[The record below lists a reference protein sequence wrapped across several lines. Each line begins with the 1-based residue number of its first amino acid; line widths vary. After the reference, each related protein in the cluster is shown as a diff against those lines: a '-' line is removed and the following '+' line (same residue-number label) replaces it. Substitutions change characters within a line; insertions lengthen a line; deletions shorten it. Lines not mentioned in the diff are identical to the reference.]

1 MAKAIAFR
9 HPEPMSAINVTPF
22 IDVLLVLL
30 IMLILTVPMATHK
43 VPVDLPG
50 PGKHST
56 LPETKHEL
64 GIARDGTLLWD
75 GRSVGDAE
83 LSALLGRAL
92 KEERPVLHMRTD
104 PEARYE
110 RFDQVLAVV
119 KHAGVERL
127 GFVGDK
133 SVKW

>member
-1 MAKAIAFR
+1 MARAIAFR

-30 IMLILTVPMATHK
+30 IMMILTVPMATHK

-50 PGKHST
+50 PSGGIP

-64 GIARDGTLLWD
+64 GIARDGALLWD
-75 GRSVGDAE
+75 GRAIGDAE
-83 LSALLGRAL
+83 LPGLLGRAM
-92 KEERPVLHMRTD
+92 KEERPVFHMRTD

-110 RFDQVLAVV
+110 RFDAVLAVV
-119 KHAGVERL
+119 KRAGVERL

-133 SVKW
+133 LVKW

>member
-1 MAKAIAFR
+1 MTRAIAFR

-30 IMLILTVPMATHK
+30 IMLILTIPMTTHK
-43 VPVDLPG
+43 LPVDLPG
-50 PGKHST
+50 PGLGAS

-64 GIARDGTLLWD
+64 GIARNGALLWD
-75 GRSVGDAE
+75 GRAVGDAE
-83 LSALLGRAL
+83 LPGLLGRAL

-133 SVKW
+133 LVKW

>member
-1 MAKAIAFR
+1 MAKAVAFR

-30 IMLILTVPMATHK
+30 IMLILTVPIASHK
-43 VPVDLPG
+43 VPVDLPI
-50 PGKHST
+50 GKEGMS

-64 GIARDGTLLWD
+64 GIARDGGLSWD
-75 GRSVGDAE
+75 GRSVSDAE
-83 LSALLGRAL
+83 LSGLLGRAMT
-92 KEERPVLHMRTD
+92 EERPVLHMRTD

-110 RFDQVLAVV
+110 RFDEVLAVV
-119 KHAGVERL
+119 KRAGVERL

-133 SVKW
+133 LVKW